1 MKYTDESIRPIQEVA
16 TVRGR
21 KIILINATKTKVKQ
35 SRDWIRAEMT
45 RGTTL
50 EATITKLISSRSDI
64 LVFSDEM

>member
-21 KIILINATKTKVKQ
+21 KIILTNATKTRVKQ
-35 SRDWIRAEMT
+35 ARDWIRAEMT

-64 LVFSDEM
+64 MVFSDEM